1 MCLSIQVTTEAF
13 LGLHIIKCRITIG
26 LIVIGVDLIVVTL
39 LIGSVVH
46 ASMVS
51 VKFDVV
57 YSLTRDELVVRLL
70 ALILFLLVLHLIFI
84 LILLV
89 LHLSFDLL
97 LLVVS
102 ESTQFLREVLLRVS
116 VTQIVELLLHSIVM
130 VLLIILIHL
139 LISVAGSHRSYLLL
153 LSWFFG
159 LILDVKALFVVLFI
173 LVTHAAGIVL
183 SDCLVPVVVADG
195 SSVEVGTGVGVGDL
209 RYVGGLGHTPIC
221 REGVTLQLVD
231 RIRLH
236 SFDILINAVIL

>member
-1 MCLSIQVTTEAF
+1 MCLSVQVTTEAF

-39 LIGSVVH
+39 LIGSAVH

-84 LILLV
+84 LILV

-116 VTQIVELLLHSIVM
+116 VTQIVELLLHSIVR

-236 SFDILINAVIL
+236 SFDVLINTLIL